1 MRRSTAIL
9 AVLSAGLSLALGAP
23 AAAQIVRTPLGSAA
37 VPIAA
42 AVTVPAGYDTI
53 YLSGVTAPVID
64 KAAPVGSLQAY
75 GDTQTQA
82 SGALGRLQATLQSL
96 GLGFGDVVAAHVFLV
111 GDPGRNGDID
121 FAGLNAAWSK
131 VFGTA
136 DQPNKPARSTV
147 KVAGLVAPGPLVEI
161 ELIAAR
167 PHAKAP

>member
-1 MRRSTAIL
+1 MTLSKPLQL
-9 AVLSAGLSLALGAP
+9 AVAAGVTLALAGP

-42 AVTVPAGYDTI
+42 AVTIPAGYATV
-53 YLSGVTAPVID
+53 YLSGTTAPVID
-64 KAAPVGSLQAY
+64 KTAPAGSVQAY

-82 SGALGRLQATLQSL
+82 SGALARLQATLQGL

-111 GDPGRNGDID
+111 GDPGKGGEID

-131 VFGTA
+131 VFGSP

-147 KVAGLVAPGPLVEI
+147 KVAGLVGPGALVEI
-161 ELIAAR
+161 ELIAA
-167 PHAKAP
+167 KAP

>member
-1 MRRSTAIL
+1 MT
-9 AVLSAGLSLALGAP
+9 
-23 AAAQIVRTPLGSAA
+23 AAAIGTAALPRGVRTIWAA
-37 VPIAA
+37 
-42 AVTVPAGYDTI
+42 AGYDTI

-64 KAAPVGSLQAY
+64 KTAPAGSVQAY

-96 GLGFGDVVAAHVFLV
+96 GLSFADVVAAHVFLV

-136 DQPNKPARSTV
+136 DQPNKPARTTV
-147 KVAGLVAPGPLVEI
+147 AIVDNNPGNFVEI
-161 ELIAAR
+161 DAIAAKK
-167 PHAKAP
+167 PVAVKTKHKKK